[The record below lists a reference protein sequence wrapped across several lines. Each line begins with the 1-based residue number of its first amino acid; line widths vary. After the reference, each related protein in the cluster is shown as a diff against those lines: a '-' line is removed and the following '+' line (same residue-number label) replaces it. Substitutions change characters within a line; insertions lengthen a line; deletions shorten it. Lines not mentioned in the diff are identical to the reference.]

1 MAWGAILLS
10 PCPFWIR
17 FCQLNFYHKFQHFFW
32 RWKLT
37 SIGLIWYPT
46 KVIEPHKKLLA
57 EDEHYELCHL
67 RFTFEELLNYLC
79 VKMIS
84 EYFKYLLSLSNQEK
98 IDCDM
103 LSGFIFSS
111 TFNTETLHKEVE
123 TNLPGLV
130 DMILHNFADFIQM
143 ELKWNT
149 YIAWNSKNWAIS
161 DT

>member
-1 MAWGAILLS
+1 MRGDTFISLSFLDQILSAEFLS
-10 PCPFWIR
+10 
-17 FCQLNFYHKFQHFFW
+17 QVSTLFW

-98 IDCDM
+98 IDCDI

-111 TFNTETLHKEVE
+111 NFNTERRSIKKWRQTY
-123 TNLPGLV
+123 LV
-130 DMILHNFADFIQM
+130 GVRP
-143 ELKWNT
+143 
-149 YIAWNSKNWAIS
+149 
-161 DT
+161 